1 MNIKDIFNNMEYGKA
16 PESPDQALAWLAS
29 HKNKMSHFIDGS
41 WQQGSGHFASNNP
54 ATGEEL
60 AQVAQGDEKTVNQAV
75 KAAAK
80 ALPDWQDLST
90 FITTLAG
97 HNCWTM
103 KCQSMRPLVWWAR

>member
-60 AQVAQGDEKTVNQAV
+60 AQVAQGDDVAIGHREVGGRRQLVRVRGVAG
-75 KAAAK
+75 
-80 ALPDWQDLST
+80 DGDL
-90 FITTLAG
+90 
-97 HNCWTM
+97 
-103 KCQSMRPLVWWAR
+103 